1 MCYLLIGKTPVGP
14 SPPRHGQQY
23 YYYYIFL
30 LFNGVT
36 NWIIW
41 ESGQRFLTLSEIS
54 IDSVVLPNNIGV
66 TGRVIKNTLGLP
78 WWLIGKESAC
88 QCRDM
93 GSIPGPKR
101 SHMLWSNYACIPQL
115 LRLFSRAWEPHL
127 LSPCTTATRVCMP
140 QSPCSATRE
149 ATTMRS
155 PCTTP
160 EE

>member
-14 SPPRHGQQY
+14 SPPRHVQQY

-66 TGRVIKNTLGLP
+66 TGRIIKNTLGLP
-78 WWLIGKESAC
+78 WWLIGKESVC
-88 QCRDM
+88 QCRRH
-93 GSIPGPKR
+93 GFYPWSKKIP
-101 SHMLWSNYACIPQL
+101 YAVEQL
-115 LRLFSRAWEPHL
+115 SLY
-127 LSPCTTATRVCMP
+127 TTATETVLW
-140 QSPCSATRE
+140 SLGATAAE
-149 ATTMRS
+149 PMYHSYWSLHAIEPML
-155 PCTTP
+155 CN
-160 EE
+160 